1 MKNKVI
7 RILLIEDNPGDARL
21 IQEMLSEGGDGRF
34 EVEVVGRLSAGLE
47 HLEQEDID
55 LVLVDV
61 VLLDLG
67 LPDSSGL
74 DTLVRVHTEAPD
86 MPIVVLTGLADEA
99 VSAEALRKGA
109 QDYLVKGRVDSNVL
123 VRAMRYSTQSKG
135 GGRHT

>member
-1 MKNKVI
+1 MK
-7 RILLIEDNPGDARL
+7 ILLVEDNPGDARL
-21 IQEMLSEGGDGRF
+21 IEEMVKEDGTAKF
-34 EVEVVGRLSAGLE
+34 E
-47 HLEQEDID
+47 
-55 LVLVDV
+55 LVHVKSLAEALQSLGSDSFDS